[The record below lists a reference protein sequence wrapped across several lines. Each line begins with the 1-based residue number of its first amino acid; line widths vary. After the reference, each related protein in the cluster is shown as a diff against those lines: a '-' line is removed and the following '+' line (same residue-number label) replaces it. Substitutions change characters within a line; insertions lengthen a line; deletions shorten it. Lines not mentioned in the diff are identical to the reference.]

1 MIEEALHYLGIISRA
16 TTIIA
21 TTQVIIAI
29 LMLLFYLIYLIKK

>member
-1 MIEEALHYLGIISRA
+1 MIEEGLHYLNTISRA